1 MHSIYFNLSTNSVVF
16 WSFRDFNRNE
26 SCLSYILLI
35 TKRGHVDSFLFC
47 ENQNLI
53 IITPIDFI
61 VIKICLLLAKP
72 SSFKIFG
79 CSPLLWGTFCC
90 PTQSF
95 ATIGRSNANTLAI
108 FGASALH
115 LLAILTVWSKVQS
128 ESHLTPESAV
138 HFWQV
143 TESTCW
149 RRGWWWRGSILS
161 SIPWTCSSGASLSK
175 VVVLQIAQFWNDPLC
190 FFYLRISLFHKC
202 PSWSGHNHF
211 LPSLCPRSFSP
222 ANNPDQLSNQ
232 FHIQQPKQNGPC
244 HSCCFE

>member
-1 MHSIYFNLSTNSVVF
+1 M
-16 WSFRDFNRNE
+16 
-26 SCLSYILLI
+26 
-35 TKRGHVDSFLFC
+35 
-47 ENQNLI
+47 
-53 IITPIDFI
+53 DFI

-115 LLAILTVWSKVQS
+115 LLAVLTVWSKVQS

-175 VVVLQIAQFWNDPLC
+175 VVVLQIAQFGMTH
-190 FFYLRISLFHKC
+190 YV
-202 PSWSGHNHF
+202 F
-211 LPSLCPRSFSP
+211 LLTDFSIPQVPILIRTYPFSP
-222 ANNPDQLSNQ
+222 Q
-232 FHIQQPKQNGPC
+232 FVPQEFFTSQ
-244 HSCCFE
+244 